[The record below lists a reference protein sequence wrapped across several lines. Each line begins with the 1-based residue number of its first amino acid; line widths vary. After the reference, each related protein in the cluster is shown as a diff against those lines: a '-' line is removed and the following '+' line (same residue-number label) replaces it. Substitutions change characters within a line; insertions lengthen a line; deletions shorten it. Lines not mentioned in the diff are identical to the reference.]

1 MTNIGVITHVK
12 RFTWIFSSLFVLLAA
27 IVAISYY
34 AGYRDLKQMRAEIK
48 DLRQEVNEATRTIQE
63 ESAAVAAS
71 QRSAEQAAAKATVA
85 AEGQKQAEASAQQAN
100 IQSQAAQEKMSQM
113 QREREAELDRM
124 QEALNRVV
132 ETRRTPT
139 GMIISLP
146 NSIFRF
152 DFDKADLNQHNRELL
167 SRIAGILL
175 ASKGYG
181 LSVFG
186 YTDDVG
192 SAEYN
197 QQLSLRR
204 ASAVKNYLVEAGLDP
219 AIVNVKGY
227 GKTSPL
233 AEGLSESSRAKNRRV
248 EIALT
253 DSSVHF

>member
-1 MTNIGVITHVK
+1 MIAVV
-12 RFTWIFSSLFVLLAA
+12 AA
-27 IVAISYY
+27 SYY
-34 AGYRDLKQMRAEIK
+34 AGYRDLREMRAEV
-48 DLRQEVNEATRTIQE
+48 RGMREEVNEATRTVQE

-71 QRSAEQAAAKATVA
+71 QRSAEEASAKAALA
-85 AEGQKQAEASAQQAN
+85 AQGRQQAEAAAQQAN
-100 IQSQAAQEKMSQM
+100 VQSQAAQEKMGQM
-113 QREREAELDRM
+113 QREREAELDHM

-132 ETRRTPT
+132 ETRRTAN
-139 GMIISLP
+139 GMVISLP
-146 NSIFRF
+146 NSVFRF
-152 DFDKADLNQHNRELL
+152 DFDKAELTAHNRELL

-192 SAEYN
+192 SASYN
-197 QQLSLRR
+197 QELSLRR
-204 ASAVKNYLVEAGLDP
+204 ATAVKDYLVQAGIDA

-233 AEGLSESSRAKNRRV
+233 VEGASNDGRARNRRV

>member
-1 MTNIGVITHVK
+1 MGIMGLV
-12 RFTWIFSSLFVLLAA
+12 
-27 IVAISYY
+27 VAGSYY
-34 AGYRDLKQMRAEIK
+34 AGYRDLKEMRAEIRG
-48 DLRQEVNEATRTIQE
+48 LRQEVNEATRTVQE
-63 ESAAVAAS
+63 ESASVAAS
-71 QRSAEQAAAKATVA
+71 RRSAEEAAAKAAVA
-85 AEGQKQAEASAQQAN
+85 AEGQKQAESGRQQAEAVAQQAN
-100 IQSQAAQEKMSQM
+100 AQSQAAQEKMSEM

-132 ETRRTPT
+132 ETKRTPN
-139 GMIISLP
+139 GMVISLP
-146 NSIFRF
+146 NSVFRF

-192 SAEYN
+192 SADYN
-197 QQLSLRR
+197 QQLSIRR
-204 ASAVKNYLVEAGLDP
+204 ATAVKDYLVQAGIDP
-219 AIVNVKGY
+219 GIVNVKGY
-227 GKTSPL
+227 GKSSPL
-233 AEGLSESSRAKNRRV
+233 FEGAGNDARTRNRRV